1 MGESPHPNIVQG
13 ALWPNGYSLQEDPP
27 KKGKL
32 STSIYFSAESAGNLI
47 QLTTSASAICCGW
60 GFDSCAGVGNH
71 ATIILSW
78 ERFGTSSALE
88 FRYFTIRIMQISNP
102 VSKQASPPRHHPN
115 PSIRKIQLVDFSKP
129 KICVDASLP
138 CVFRTSCCTVSK
150 ASSDDFNSQV
160 SNHLGTEP
168 SPPKFHPSPPT
179 RKNSAAA

>member
-1 MGESPHPNIVQG
+1 MSTQ
-13 ALWPNGYSLQEDPP
+13 SLRMKMHRPSFLMAAP
-27 KKGKL
+27 
-32 STSIYFSAESAGNLI
+32 TAGNLI

-150 ASSDDFNSQV
+150 ASSNDFNSQV

-179 RKNSAAA
+179 RKNSLAA

>member
-1 MGESPHPNIVQG
+1 MSTQ
-13 ALWPNGYSLQEDPP
+13 SLRMKMHRPSFLMAAP
-27 KKGKL
+27 
-32 STSIYFSAESAGNLI
+32 TAGNLI

-78 ERFGTSSALE
+78 GRFGTSSALE

-150 ASSDDFNSQV
+150 ASSNDFSSQV

-179 RKNSAAA
+179 RKNSLAA